1 MKGPEMKQ
9 NYKMTLNYDGTRYS
23 GWEHQPGK
31 DTIQGKLEEVLARM
45 CDVPVTDIEVIGAG
59 RTDAGVHARGMIAN
73 VVLDTQMKPEEI
85 RSYMNRYL
93 PDDIAVAEFKIA
105 AERFHARYQA
115 AGKTYCYTCYTG
127 DSKPVFDRKYVTVL
141 EKHVDIDA
149 MRAAAEYLKGEH
161 DFKSFCGNPKMK
173 KSTVRVIDDIT
184 IRQNGDYLRF
194 TYHGTGFLQHM
205 VRIITGTL
213 LEIGEGSR
221 TPESIKDTID
231 ACDRLTAGKTAP
243 AKGLCLIKVDY

>member
-1 MKGPEMKQ
+1 M
-9 NYKMTLNYDGTRYS
+9 
-23 GWEHQPGK
+23 
-31 DTIQGKLEEVLARM
+31 
-45 CDVPVTDIEVIGAG
+45 
-59 RTDAGVHARGMIAN
+59 
-73 VVLDTQMKPEEI
+73 
-85 RSYMNRYL
+85 
-93 PDDIAVAEFKIA
+93 
-105 AERFHARYQA
+105 
-115 AGKTYCYTCYTG
+115 
-127 DSKPVFDRKYVTVL
+127 
-141 EKHVDIDA
+141 DIDA